1 MVAQQERQ
9 WGMLAHVIP
18 LAVNLFTGFGWVAA
32 LVMYFAYKDRSRFV
46 AFHALQAAFV
56 SLVVAVLWII
66 AVILAFTIVG
76 LVVAVPL
83 GIILAIAPLVYT
95 VIAAIRANE
104 GQWYAI
110 PIAGPMAR
118 GIVN

>member
-1 MVAQQERQ
+1 
-9 WGMLAHVIP
+9 MLAHVIP
-18 LAVNLFTGFGWVAA
+18 LAVNLFTGLGWIAA

-46 AFHALQAAFV
+46 AFHALQSAFV
-56 SLVVAVLWII
+56 SLVVMVLGAIGF
-66 AVILAFTIVG
+66 VLALTVVG
-76 LVVAVPL
+76 LVIAVPL
-83 GIILAIAPLVYT
+83 FIVLLVAPLVYT